1 MCIKPSMHLKIF
13 KIFFFLIILIK
24 PGFSDVINK
33 VEIKGNKRLSDASI
47 LVFTNI
53 EFGKN
58 YEDQDLNVIFKDLYK
73 TNFFKDI
80 KLNVNNQTLIINV
93 VENYIIEN
101 ITFEGF
107 KNKKLLEAIS
117 EFTKLKSRSSYNEYI
132 LKEDINNIKNF
143 LKEVGYYSSKIKTSL
158 DTNVETN
165 TANLIY
171 KIDLGNKAKIDEIVF
186 IGNKIFKDRKL
197 ASIIASEEA
206 KFWKFISNK
215 IYVDQNRINLDQ
227 RLLVNYYKNKG
238 YYNVTVLKAFA
249 EFTNNDSFKLI
260 YNINAGNKYYFNDI
274 KLILPDDY
282 EKNDFLKVEK
292 LANKFKNKYYSLNKV
307 EELLDEI
314 DNIAL
319 FKKYEFIDAVI
330 TENVSDENKLNFDIT
345 IKDSKKFYVEKI
357 NIIGNSITIEE
368 VIRNSLIVDE
378 GDPFN
383 EILFSKSINKIK
395 AKNIFKTVT
404 TKSLKGSSDQSKII
418 EIAVEEK
425 ATGEIS
431 LGAGASTS
439 GATIGG
445 GISENNFLGK
455 GIKLKTNINFSD
467 STVKGGFV
475 YEKPNFNYT
484 DNTLFTS
491 VSTTSTDNLADY
503 GYETNNTSFSL
514 GTGFE
519 QYQNLFFT
527 PSIATSYENL
537 QTTSA
542 ASSNLKKQEG
552 KYFDT
557 YFNYSLNYD
566 MRDQAY
572 QPTSGY
578 QASFSQEL
586 PVLSNNYEFSNT
598 IQYIKYKKFPLDIVG
613 KVNFYGNHI
622 NALSDGKDVRI
633 SKRAFLSQNKL
644 RGFESGKI
652 GPVDNGDFIGGN
664 YLGAISFSATLPKLI
679 PSFQNSDI
687 SIFLDTANVWGVDYS
702 STIND
707 SSKIRSSTG
716 VLLDVLTPVGPMNFS
731 WALPITK
738 KQTDVTEF
746 FRFNIGTTF

>member
-431 LGAGASTS
+431 LGAGAGTS

-702 STIND
+702 SSIND

>member
-383 EILFSKSINKIK
+383 EILFNKSINKIK

-431 LGAGASTS
+431 LGAGAGTS

>member
-431 LGAGASTS
+431 LGAGAGTS

>member
-1 MCIKPSMHLKIF
+1 MHLKIF

-282 EKNDFLKVEK
+282 EKNDFLKIEK

-431 LGAGASTS
+431 LGAGAGTS

-702 STIND
+702 SSIND

>member
-383 EILFSKSINKIK
+383 EILFNKSINKIK

-431 LGAGASTS
+431 LGAGAGTS

-586 PVLSNNYEFSNT
+586 PALSNNYEFSNT

>member
-1 MCIKPSMHLKIF
+1 MHLKIF

-404 TKSLKGSSDQSKII
+404 TKSFKGSSDQSKII

-431 LGAGASTS
+431 LGAGAGTS

>member
-1 MCIKPSMHLKIF
+1 MCIKPSMHLKIL
-13 KIFFFLIILIK
+13 KIFFFFILLIK
-24 PGFSDVINK
+24 PAFSDVINK

-58 YEDQDLNVIFKDLYK
+58 YEDQDLNVIFKELYK

-93 VENYIIEN
+93 IENYIIEN

-143 LKEVGYYSSKIKTSL
+143 LKEVGYYSSEIETSL
-158 DTNVETN
+158 DTNIETN

-171 KIDLGNKAKIDEIVF
+171 KINLGNKAKIDEIVF

-197 ASIIASEEA
+197 ASVIASEEA

-260 YNINAGNKYYFNDI
+260 YNINAGKKYYFNDI

-282 EKNDFLKVEK
+282 DKNDFLKIEK
-292 LANKFKNKYYSLNKV
+292 LANKFKNRYYSLNKV
-307 EELLDEI
+307 EELLNEI

-330 TENVSDENKLNFDIT
+330 TENVSDVNKLNFDIT

-383 EILFSKSINKIK
+383 EILFNKSINKIK

-404 TKSLKGSSDQSKII
+404 TKSDKGSSDQSKII

-431 LGAGASTS
+431 LGAGAGTS

-455 GIKLKTNINFSD
+455 GIKLKTNIAFTD
-467 STVKGGFV
+467 ATVKGAFI

-491 VSTTSTDNLADY
+491 ISTTSTDNLADY

-598 IQYIKYKKFPLDIVG
+598 IQYTKYKKFPLDIVG

-652 GPVDNGDFIGGN
+652 GPIDNGDFIGGN

-738 KQTDVTEF
+738 KETDVTEF